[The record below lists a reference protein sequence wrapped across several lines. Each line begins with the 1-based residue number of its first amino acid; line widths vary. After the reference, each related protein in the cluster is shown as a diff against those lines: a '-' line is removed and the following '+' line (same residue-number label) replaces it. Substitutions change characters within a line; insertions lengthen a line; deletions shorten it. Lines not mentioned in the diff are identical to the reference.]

1 MSLILTIDTA
11 LSEASVALSQDG
23 RCTAVHLSENPF
35 KHAEFVHVAVQELC
49 RQKGLQLQDIDAVAV
64 TAGPGSYT
72 GLRVG
77 MASAKG
83 FAYALSK
90 PLIAINTLEVMAC
103 RALQTLSPAH
113 QEIRLFCPMID
124 ARRMEVFCAIYDR
137 SLKTMQQPHAR
148 ILDNDS
154 FKEELERDPILF
166 FGNGSTKWKDLE
178 PGSQANFTEIG
189 QLYTALCQLSAQRF
203 QDKNFSHLIHSE
215 PFYVKDFYN
224 GAQ

>member
-23 RCTAVHLSENPF
+23 RCVSVHVSENQF

-49 RQKGLQLQDIDAVAV
+49 KQKGIKLQDIDAVAV

-124 ARRMEVFCAIYDR
+124 ARRMEVFTALYDR
-137 SLKTMQQPHAR
+137 SLQTVLEPHAR
-148 ILDNDS
+148 ILDMGS
-154 FKEELERDPILF
+154 FREELGREPILF
-166 FGNGSTKWKDLE
+166 FGNGSDKWKGLQPE
-178 PGSQANFTEIG
+178 GQANFTEIR

-215 PFYVKDFYN
+215 PFYVKEFFN